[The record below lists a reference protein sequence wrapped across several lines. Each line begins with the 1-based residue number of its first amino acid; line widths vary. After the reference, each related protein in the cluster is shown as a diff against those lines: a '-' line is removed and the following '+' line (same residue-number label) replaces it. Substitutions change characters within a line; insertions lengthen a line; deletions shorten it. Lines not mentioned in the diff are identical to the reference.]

1 MIKKPTHIET
11 LISGGEGL
19 KLDFKF
25 EISNAQKIAKTL
37 VSFANT
43 EGGVLL
49 IGVKDNG
56 VVAGIRTNEEVY
68 MIDSAANLFSKPN
81 IQFDVKS
88 WNVKGKQVLEIK
100 IHKGTQKPYFA
111 KDIDN
116 KWKAYVR
123 VEDQNFLATNVLVRT
138 WKEKKHRAVK
148 IKYSRKEEFLL
159 DYLRDFDSITIER
172 FCELAEISKKEAEN
186 ILVDFMILDII
197 KINISEKEVIYEFKE
212 ETENLF

>member
-1 MIKKPTHIET
+1 MI
-11 LISGGEGL
+11 SRGEGL

-25 EISNAQKIAKTL
+25 EISSAQKIAKTL
-37 VSFANT
+37 VSYANT
-43 EGGVLL
+43 EGGTLL

-68 MIDSAANLFSKPN
+68 MVDSAASLFCKPKV
-81 IQFDVKS
+81 QFDVKS
-88 WNVKGKQVLEIK
+88 WNIKGKQVLEIK
-100 IHKGTQKPYFA
+100 VFKGTQKPYFA

-123 VEDQNFLATNVLVRT
+123 VEDQNFLATNVLVRA
-138 WKEKKHRAVK
+138 WKEKKYRAIK

-159 DYLRDFDSITIER
+159 DYLRDFDSISLEK
-172 FCELAEISKKEAEN
+172 FCELAEISKNEAEN

-197 KINISEKEVIYEFKE
+197 KVNISEKEVIYEFKE
-212 ETENLF
+212 EIENLF